1 MQKKSRFYLLHNE
14 LNCRFYMDVKGYDK
28 QTSIFNSSR
37 VQTIK
42 SIKMHLSRADFCKGE
57 EAHGVRRN
65 IFGLR

>member
-1 MQKKSRFYLLHNE
+1 
-14 LNCRFYMDVKGYDK
+14 MDVKGYDK

-57 EAHGVRRN
+57 EAAAHGVRRN

>member
-1 MQKKSRFYLLHNE
+1 
-14 LNCRFYMDVKGYDK
+14 MDVKGYDK